1 MKNWNSSNLACTTL
15 YHHQEFIK
23 PTILSREM
31 MHHFLLENLKIE
43 INKSSLQ
50 SELSPLANSCVHNYK
65 QSRSTLTK
73 HEILKKLKS
82 DKNIVILWPDKGNG
96 AVVLDLI
103 QYDNAIKEI
112 ISDKTKFKELPEDDT
127 MKPKAKLQSSYKH

>member
-1 MKNWNSSNLACTTL
+1 M
-15 YHHQEFIK
+15 
-23 PTILSREM
+23 
-31 MHHFLLENLKIE
+31 
-43 INKSSLQ
+43 
-50 SELSPLANSCVHNYK
+50 
-65 QSRSTLTK
+65 
-73 HEILKKLKS
+73 KKLKS

>member
-1 MKNWNSSNLACTTL
+1 ML
-15 YHHQEFIK
+15 H
-23 PTILSREM
+23 R
-31 MHHFLLENLKIE
+31 FLLENLKIE
-43 INKSSLQ
+43 INKPSLQ

-73 HEILKKLKS
+73 HGILKKLKS

-103 QYDNAIKEI
+103 NMITRSK
-112 ISDKTKFKELPEDDT
+112 K
-127 MKPKAKLQSSYKH
+127 